1 MISQVQQKILPRF
14 TNLAYVMLKVC
25 SSKNQLG
32 ELHIR
37 KQLITQSSMYSRWKY
52 THNIHIIF
60 LNGVKKVAE
69 TSIKLD
75 RHVGTFLSKLST
87 VKGGLLH
94 AEENP
99 DPIHQQLVVG

>member
-1 MISQVQQKILPRF
+1 MISQAQQKILPRF

-37 KQLITQSSMYSRWKY
+37 KQFIAQSSMYSRWKY
-52 THNIHIIF
+52 THNKHIIF

-69 TSIKLD
+69 TSK
-75 RHVGTFLSKLST
+75 
-87 VKGGLLH
+87 
-94 AEENP
+94 A
-99 DPIHQQLVVG
+99 